1 MPSKNINR
9 NAIMLK
15 LSIRRLVAL
24 SASILCALLL
34 LGNLIVWNSNASL
47 AAAAEEASRVEQSI
61 RAFKDTRFHV
71 VQIQQ
76 FLTDAAVVGEADF
89 SQATAQREKA
99 LSQLE
104 RLAGLWPARQAA
116 INELNVAVKR
126 LYDTGERMVKAYV
139 GQGREAGNAIMR
151 ADDGF
156 DAAAEKVTKELE
168 SLAGELAIVG
178 ERSDAAQ
185 QQTRTWMLRSSL
197 GVGALALVFVVLSH
211 LWLLRILMKLLGGEP
226 AYAGEMAAQ
235 IAAGDLTQGL
245 QVRPND
251 QSSLLA
257 SIGGMQQSLRATV
270 ASIRE
275 NSHAVLTAAE
285 SLNSQAR
292 VVVDSS
298 QTQSDTATSMSAS
311 VEEMAVSITQVADY
325 ARKVSAHTTEAGR
338 LADNGGREVHAVT
351 EEIGR
356 VAASVNVASRV
367 IGALGEESRRITAIV
382 DTIREIAEQTNLLAL
397 NAAIEAARAGEQ
409 GRGFAVVADE
419 VRKLAERTANSTRE
433 ISQMIEA
440 IGSRSAE
447 AVQGMEQSLTAV
459 GQSVTQAEKAYA
471 AMSLVREN
479 LGGVAGEVSEIT
491 LAVEEQRAA
500 STTIAQNVEQVAQ
513 MADQNRHALAAIAA
527 DVRSLEQLSRSLDN
541 VTSRFRV

>member
-1 MPSKNINR
+1 
-9 NAIMLK
+9 MLK

>member
-1 MPSKNINR
+1 
-9 NAIMLK
+9 MLK

-89 SQATAQREKA
+89 SEATAQREKA

-116 INELNVAVKR
+116 INELKVAVKH
-126 LYDTGERMVKAYV
+126 LYDTGERMVQAYV
-139 GQGREAGNAIMR
+139 GQGREAGNAIMK
-151 ADDGF
+151 ADGGF
-156 DAAAEKVTKELE
+156 DAAAEKLTQQLAG
-168 SLAGELAIVG
+168 LAGELTTLG
-178 ERSDAAQ
+178 EQSDAAQ

-245 QVRPND
+245 QLRPND

-275 NSHAVLTAAE
+275 SSHAVLAAAE
-285 SLNSQAR
+285 SLNSQAA

-325 ARKVSAHTTEAGR
+325 ARKVSAHTSEAGR

-356 VAASVNVASRV
+356 VAASVNLASRV

-433 ISQMIEA
+433 ISQMIGA

-479 LGGVAGEVSEIT
+479 LGSVAGEVSEIT

-500 STTIAQNVEQVAQ
+500 STTIAQHVEQVAQ
-513 MADQNRHALAAIAA
+513 MAEQNRHAVASIAA
-527 DVRSLEQLSRSLDN
+527 DVRRLEQLSRNLDN